1 MRTLKFGIEIETV
14 GVPRRQL
21 AQAIQRV
28 VQGAILNS
36 EDTWSII
43 DTLGRTWRVVPDAS
57 LSDCYN
63 SGEIVSPPLT
73 YDDLELLQNIVR
85 AVRAAGAKADPST
98 GIHIHIDGSRFDA
111 QSVTRFVKL
120 VHKQERLL
128 EHVLGISETRL
139 LRYCRPIESS
149 FLQRLEARRPVT
161 MQEVSEAWYGR
172 PNVRP
177 ERYDSSR
184 YHGLNLNSLFFRG
197 TIELRYFNGT
207 LHAGEVKAYLQL
219 SLALAAK
226 ALTAKSAS
234 SKRRAFN
241 PATAKYDFRVVML
254 HLGLIGDEFKT
265 ARYHLMK
272 RLAGSAAWKG
282 ARRDRRPAPSPAT
295 QAAPNDLVAA

>member
-1 MRTLKFGIEIETV
+1 MKTLKFGIEIETV
-14 GVPRRQL
+14 GISREKL
-21 AQAIQRV
+21 ARAIQGV
-28 VQGAILNS
+28 VGGAIGQV
-36 EDTWSII
+36 EGAWSVI
-43 DTLGRTWRVVPDAS
+43 DSRGRAWRVVPDGS
-57 LSDCYN
+57 LSDSCY
-63 SGEIVSPPLT
+63 SGEIVSPILT

-85 AVRAAGAKADPST
+85 AVRAAGANTDPST

-111 QSVTRFVKL
+111 QSVTRFVKV

-139 LRYCRPIESS
+139 SRYCRPIESS
-149 FLQRLEARRPVT
+149 FLQRLEARPPVT

-177 ERYDSSR
+177 ARYDGSR

-207 LHAGEVKAYLQL
+207 LHAGEVKAYVQL

-241 PATAKYDFRVVML
+241 PATAKYDFRVVMI
-254 HLGLIGDEFKT
+254 HLGLIGEEFKT

-282 ARRDRRPAPSPAT
+282 ARRDRRPAASPAT
-295 QAAPNDLVAA
+295 QAAADDLVAA